1 MADGGEL
8 PVGILGDMD
17 ESVWAGL
24 EDRFLAPAAATMPSR
39 EQRADLGGRA

>member
-24 EDRFLAPAAATMPSR
+24 EERFLAADTAAN
-39 EQRADLGGRA
+39 

>member
-8 PVGILGDMD
+8 PLGVLADMD

-24 EDRFLAPAAATMPSR
+24 EDRFLSQA
-39 EQRADLGGRA
+39 G